1 MSFDVDHLLD
11 LLPDI
16 YQIRD
21 IEKGEPLRNLLK
33 IIAEQMSILEEDN
46 ARLYDDLFIETCSE
60 WAVPYIGDLIG
71 CKCLDMAAS
80 QGLGTRAQ
88 VANTIAMRRRKGT
101 FSMIDEIVRYA
112 TGWDSVAVEYFRRLS
127 MTENINHHRPQSSE
141 RPDLRDWDRLLSP
154 ESPSSLVPHNAE
166 IRTASSGRGRYNPSS
181 LGIFV
186 WRLGS
191 YPLTRSD
198 CYKVDEH
205 RFLFNPLGCN
215 MQLFARQERCSEP
228 PILPLPISREMLYLE
243 MERYFGR
250 EKSIS
255 LILRQDEEDGAS
267 QEIEVEL
274 SSVVACDLSD
284 LKDENGAAT
293 GWGNM
298 PKSKIAIDPVL
309 GRIAFPKSMAQ
320 KSVSA
325 GFCYGF
331 SADMGGGEYA
341 RSESFEVL
349 SENKVTISKRGENG
363 SGEMDDDLAL
373 IEDAL
378 EQLFRPA
385 SDGSVPNEGI
395 IEIND
400 SCRYVLRNSSKKFL
414 QIDASSAR
422 RIEIRANEECRPV
435 LEGSIMV
442 NGSGGEVILS
452 GLVMTG
458 GDLTASNRLSL
469 LKIVHCTIVPG
480 MALARDG
487 RPTDPQSPSIN
498 INFDDSSS
506 EIILDIEKSIIG
518 PIRLPEDGSELI
530 VRDSI
535 IDSPGRGKGSREYP
549 VLVSG
554 AIEELGE
561 GMGQGSL
568 SVTIA
573 GKGPCKLQ
581 LTNPSHSLE
590 DVRLQ
595 LEKALNGADS
605 SRGFSEAKVI
615 LCEKR
620 LIIIPGVPGEVTVKS
635 KVDSSLTREFKKGSS
650 LAGKLMADSLLA
662 SRLKLDARNAT
673 RCNCLLGGIISFPL
687 DMSAASASF
696 RISVNDATSHK
707 IKMAGVPS
715 SCQEAA
721 ALIQAA
727 MKKIKDLK
735 DIIASSVNGRLILLA
750 VDGSD
755 SFRLQRTTA
764 KSKTLAELG
773 LERDLPAIAGLDG
786 YAGADLSIER
796 STVFGIVRTKKL
808 VFARETIF
816 SDPVYVSQRQEGSA
830 QFCFIP
836 RGSRTPRRS
845 ECQPKDED
853 SWSEGLRFTSTHYGD
868 PGYGQL
874 SRLCSSGILQG
885 DNGGEMGAFHQLY
898 LPQRETNLRAA
909 LGEHM
914 RFCIDWGIFF
924 MT

>member
-21 IEKGEPLRNLLK
+21 IEQGEPLRNLLK

-71 CKCLDMAAS
+71 CRCLDMAAS
-80 QGLGTRAQ
+80 QGLGARAQ

-127 MTENINHHRPQSSE
+127 MTENINHLRPQSSALA
-141 RPDLRDWDRLLSP
+141 DVRDWDRLRSP
-154 ESPSSLVPHNAE
+154 DSPSSPVPHNAE

-215 MQLFARQERCSEP
+215 MQLFARQERFSEP
-228 PILPLPISREMLYLE
+228 PILPLPIGREMLYLE

-255 LILRQDEEDGAS
+255 LVLRQDEVDGTS
-267 QEIEVEL
+267 HEVEVEAP
-274 SSVVACDLSD
+274 SVVACDLSD
-284 LKDENGAAT
+284 LKDENGTVT

-298 PKSKIAIDPVL
+298 PHSKIAIDPVL
-309 GRIAFPKSMAQ
+309 GRIALPKSLAQ

-325 GFCYGF
+325 EFCYGF
-331 SADMGGGEYA
+331 SSDMGGGEYA
-341 RSESFEVL
+341 RSESFEML
-349 SENKVTISKRGENG
+349 TENKISVSKRRENG
-363 SGEMDDDLAL
+363 SGEIDDDLVL
-373 IEDAL
+373 LEDAL

-385 SDGSVPNEGI
+385 PDGSVPNEGI
-395 IEIND
+395 IEIAD
-400 SCRYVLRNSSKKFL
+400 SRRYVLRNSSKKFL
-414 QIDASSAR
+414 KIDASSAR

-435 LEGSIMV
+435 LEGSIVV
-442 NGSGGEVILS
+442 NGSGGEVILN
-452 GLVMTG
+452 GMVLTG

-469 LKIVHCTIVPG
+469 LKLVHCTIVPG
-480 MALARDG
+480 MALTRDG
-487 RPTDPQSPSIN
+487 HPTDPQSPSIN
-498 INFDDSSS
+498 INFDDASS
-506 EIILDIEKSIIG
+506 EVILDIEKSIVG

-535 IDSPGRGKGSREYP
+535 IDSPGRGNGAREYP
-549 VLVSG
+549 VLVSDT
-554 AIEELGE
+554 IEELGE

-573 GKGPCKLQ
+573 GKGPCRLL
-581 LTNPSHSLE
+581 LTNASYSLE
-590 DVRLQ
+590 EIRLQ
-595 LEKALNGADS
+595 LEKALNSADS
-605 SRGFSEAKVI
+605 SRGFSEAMVI
-615 LCEKR
+615 LGENR

-635 KVDSSLTREFKKGSS
+635 TVDSSLAR
-650 LAGKLMADSLLA
+650 
-662 SRLKLDARNAT
+662 RLKLDAGNAT
-673 RCNCLLGGIISFPL
+673 RCNCLLGGILSFPL
-687 DMSAASASF
+687 DMSASSASF
-696 RISVNDATSHK
+696 GISINDATAHK
-707 IKMAGVPS
+707 IKLAGVPS
-715 SCQEAA
+715 SCHEAA
-721 ALIQAA
+721 ALIQSA

-735 DIIASSVNGRLILLA
+735 DIIAATVGGRLLILA
-750 VDGSD
+750 IGDSD
-755 SFRLQRTTA
+755 SLRLQRTTA
-764 KSKTLAELG
+764 KSKILAELG

-786 YAGADLSIER
+786 NAGADLSIER

-808 VFARETIF
+808 VLARETIF

-836 RGSRTPRRS
+836 QGSRTPRRS
-845 ECQPKDED
+845 ECQPEDED

-885 DNGGEMGAFHQLY
+885 DNGGEMGAFHQLF

-909 LGEHM
+909 LSEHM